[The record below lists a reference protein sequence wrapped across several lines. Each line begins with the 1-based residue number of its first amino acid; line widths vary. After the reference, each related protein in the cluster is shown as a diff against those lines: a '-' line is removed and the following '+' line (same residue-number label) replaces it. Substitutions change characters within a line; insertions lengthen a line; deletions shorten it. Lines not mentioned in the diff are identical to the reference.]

1 MKQNQVA
8 YFTRMEIEEHLNK
21 FTGIKVF
28 LHEARQGCWVV
39 LPKERTYLHSKLW
52 RTLRAGNKMGIGNSP
67 IDAAILFA
75 SATGAAG
82 PRKIATKHRAQ
93 EWIINILSEGFAV
106 PVQKIKLMAF
116 KAGITWSTVD
126 RASRKHGIVR
136 KKCGFRGSWTW
147 ELPLLDKDC

>member
-52 RTLRAGNKMGIGNSP
+52 RTLRAGNQMGIGNSP

-82 PRKIATKHRAQ
+82 PRKIATKHRAR
-93 EWIINILSEGFAV
+93 EWIVNILSEGLAV
-106 PVQKIKLMAF
+106 QVQQIKAMAF
-116 KAGITWSTVD
+116 KAGIPWSSVD
-126 RASRKHGIVR
+126 RAARELGIWR
-136 KKCGFRGSWTW
+136 KKCGFRASWTW
-147 ELPLLDKDC
+147 QLKLLGKDY